1 MQAHNLSEALRSL
14 NDSEETS
21 LLKWSLQTSEDGN
34 YLAHP
39 VVLRHGTFDA
49 ISEEIAADEVLEDY
63 SIPLE
68 EESTHILSKL
78 SPSVEWRF
86 TIVFSDTWRVPVL
99 YFTVQD
105 SAGNP
110 CLRQQVLSMLP
121 AAEQQEDT
129 WDFVS
134 YDEHPVTGMP
144 SYFLHPCQTQD
155 ILKILQKDCSQ
166 TSTLLLS
173 WLSLILPTIGYTL
186 PSMVFKKL
194 RKQLLQSYNSTF
206 NCSSSGSSS

>member
-1 MQAHNLSEALRSL
+1 MTAKKHR
-14 NDSEETS
+14 
-21 LLKWSLQTSEDGN
+21 LLKWSLQTSEHGI

-49 ISEEIAADEVLEDY
+49 TSQEISADEFLEGTD
-63 SIPLE
+63 SIPLARRNQYIYLPSYLHLLNGDSPLFSAIRGVYQCYTLQFKD
-68 EESTHILSKL
+68 ST
-78 SPSVEWRF
+78 
-86 TIVFSDTWRVPVL
+86 
-99 YFTVQD
+99 
-105 SAGNP
+105 GNP

-134 YDEHPVTGMP
+134 YDEHP
-144 SYFLHPCQTQD
+144 SNWDALYFLHPCQTQD
-155 ILKILQKDCSQ
+155 ILKLLQKDCSQ

-194 RKQLLQSYNSTF
+194 RKQFLQSYNSTF